1 MRGSIQNKSGRYYA
15 VIAIGSKRKWFSGKD
30 CTKKSAQKKLTEVL
44 KEIDDGTYKE
54 MPEIK
59 FNDFGDQWIR
69 DYAEVSVKPSTLVGY
84 KDIVNRLMKPV
95 FGETYLTAIT
105 TGKLQSYIAK
115 RLKTV
120 SAKTVCNEIVVMKL
134 MLKHAYRWGYTR
146 NNPADH
152 IERPKIIK
160 SEIEI
165 LNPDEVERVLANA
178 SVHYRVAIMTDVMTG
193 LRAGELW
200 GLQWGDV
207 DWNSKQIHVRRTL
220 WKGQFQTP
228 KSKYSIRKVDIPDML
243 VSELREWKLA
253 CPVNEYNVIFPST
266 EGNLSQHDN
275 VVKRHFNS
283 SLRRAGLRHVSFHSL
298 RHTNASIRIH
308 AGQNIKYLSTQLG
321 HSSIKITLDT
331 YGHLFNDE
339 GFNRQQADLLE
350 DSFKSVRNPLEN
362 SPQNIK
368 KDSESNSKSLV
379 LNGSGDRI

>member
-30 CTKKSAQKKLTEVL
+30 RTKKSAQKKLTEVL

-54 MPEIK
+54 IPEIT
-59 FNDFGDQWIR
+59 FSDFADQWIES
-69 DYAEVSVKPSTLVGY
+69 YAEVSVKPSTLVGY
-84 KDIVNRLMKPV
+84 KDIVSRLMKPV
-95 FGETYLTAIT
+95 FGESYLTAIT
-105 TGKLQSYIAK
+105 TGKLQNHIAK
-115 RLKTV
+115 RLQTV

-152 IERPKIIK
+152 IERPKTTK
-160 SEIEI
+160 AEIEI
-165 LNPDEVERVLANA
+165 LNPDEVEKVLDNS
-178 SVHYRVAIMTDVMTG
+178 SVHYRVALLTDVVTG

-207 DWNSKQIHVRRTL
+207 DWNSKQIYVRRTL

-228 KSKYSIRKVDIPDML
+228 KSKYSSRKVDIPDML

-253 CPVNEYNVIFPST
+253 CPVNEYDVIFPST
-266 EGNLSQHDN
+266 EGKLSQHDN
-275 VVKRHFNS
+275 VIKRHFNS
-283 SLRRAGLRHVSFHSL
+283 ALRRAGLRHVSFHSL
-298 RHTNASIRIH
+298 RHTNASMRVH

-339 GFNRQQADLLE
+339 EFNRQQADLLE
-350 DSFKSVRNPLEN
+350 DSFKSVRNPLES
-362 SPQNIK
+362 SPHNVK
-368 KDSESNSKSLV
+368 KDLRKTVSP
-379 LNGSGDRI
+379 